1 MTPQKLTRW
10 FFFTVIAALIPV
22 IHGCLNL
29 WTYDKPLSLNSVS
42 SKGELL
48 LISAG
53 IGGAAIGELV
63 APRTSKKK
71 TMKLICA
78 GLCFAS

>member
-10 FFFTVIAALIPV
+10 FFFTAIAALIPV
-22 IHGCLNL
+22 ILGCLNL
-29 WTYDKPLSLNSVS
+29 WKPLSLNSVS

-53 IGGAAIGELV
+53 IGGAAIGKLV

-71 TMKLICA
+71 TMKLIWA